1 MPRTYVNDETCNPVI
16 DIHTH
21 LSSRA
26 QSVNGAGIGGK
37 TKFRATPETVLPA
50 MDKKN
55 SLGW

>member
-1 MPRTYVNDETCNPVI
+1 MPRTYVNEETCNPVI
-16 DIHTH
+16 DIPTR

-26 QSVNGAGIGGK
+26 PSVNGAGIGEK
-37 TKFRATPETVLPA
+37 MKFRATPETVLPA

>member
-26 QSVNGAGIGGK
+26 KSVNRAGIGEK
-37 TKFRATPETVLPA
+37 MKLRATPETLLPV

-55 SLGW
+55 SL

>member
-1 MPRTYVNDETCNPVI
+1 MPRTYVNDETCIPVI
-16 DIHTH
+16 EIHTH

-26 QSVNGAGIGGK
+26 QSVNGAGIGEK

>member
-26 QSVNGAGIGGK
+26 KSVNRAGIGEK
-37 TKFRATPETVLPA
+37 MKFRATPETVLPA

-55 SLGW
+55 SL

>member
-26 QSVNGAGIGGK
+26 QSVNGAGIGEK

>member
-16 DIHTH
+16 EIHTH

-26 QSVNGAGIGGK
+26 QSVNGAGIGEK
-37 TKFRATPETVLPA
+37 MKFRATPETVLPA

-55 SLGW
+55 SLG

>member
-1 MPRTYVNDETCNPVI
+1 VNDETWNPVI

-26 QSVNGAGIGGK
+26 QSVNGAGIGEK
-37 TKFRATPETVLPA
+37 MKFRATRETLLPV

-55 SLGW
+55 SQ